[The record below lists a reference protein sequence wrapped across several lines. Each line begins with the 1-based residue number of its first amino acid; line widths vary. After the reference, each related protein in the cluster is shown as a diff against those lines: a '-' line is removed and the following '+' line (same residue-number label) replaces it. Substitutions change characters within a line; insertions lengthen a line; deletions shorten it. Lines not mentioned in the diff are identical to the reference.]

1 MTLYVLNY
9 KKGRTDTMALW
20 EERSN
25 KLLAYKKKKKKKR
38 EKVIKVST

>member
-25 KLLAYKKKKKKKR
+25 KLLAYKKKKEKEKR
-38 EKVIKVST
+38 KSYKG